1 MNKKDLLALIIILAV
16 LLVGFFIRN
25 QLFTY
30 DSEYEGTIK
39 GIDEQE
45 KVTVQID
52 AKKNNKD
59 IADNHIYIKSQ
70 SDTINGK
77 IAFYKRENGA
87 DAVIFSKEDGKV
99 VEIGEIFFMKNK
111 SIRIVL
117 SDNKVIA
124 ATKKK

>member
-1 MNKKDLLALIIILAV
+1 MNKENLLALTIMLAILV
-16 LLVGFFIRN
+16 VGFFVRN

-39 GIDEQE
+39 GIGDQE

-59 IADNHIYIKSQ
+59 IADNHIFIKSQ
-70 SDTINGK
+70 SDTIHGN
-77 IAFYKRENGA
+77 IAFYKRENGS
-87 DAVIFSKEDGKV
+87 DAVIFKKEEEKA

>member
-39 GIDEQE
+39 GIDDQE
-45 KVTVQID
+45 KVTVQLD

-70 SDTINGK
+70 SDTIHAN
-77 IAFYKRENGA
+77 IAFYKRENGS
-87 DAVIFSKEDGKV
+87 DAVIFIKEDGKA